1 MAVIAFPVLP
11 DPELVLFDLDG
22 TLVDSIPDL
31 TSAVDAMLVAL
42 GFEPAGQEPVSHWVG
57 NGAPKLVERAL
68 RAKSAEALTDGL
80 LAKANQLFNTHYE
93 HHNGEQACVYKGV
106 LAFLQSLHQQN
117 ISMGIVTN
125 KPSQFTEQLL
135 ERLNLTHFFNLVLS
149 GDSLP
154 EKKPSPAPLLHAMD
168 FFAKRPQETLMVGD
182 SINDVKAARSANVSV
197 VAVSYGYNHGEQ
209 IDTANPDIVVD
220 SLAELLC

>member
-1 MAVIAFPVLP
+1 MAVIAFPALP
-11 DPELVLFDLDG
+11 NPELVLFDLDG

-31 TSAVDAMLVAL
+31 TSAVDAMLMTL
-42 GFEPAGQEPVSHWVG
+42 GLEPAGQAQVSHWVG
-57 NGAPKLVERAL
+57 NGAPKLVERAIQ
-68 RAKSAEALTDGL
+68 AMSAESLTEARL
-80 LAKANQLFNTHYE
+80 TQANQLFNEHYQY
-93 HHNGEQACVYKGV
+93 HNGEQACVYQGA
-106 LAFLQSLHQQN
+106 LAFLQHLHQQK

-135 ERLNLTHFFNLVLS
+135 ERLNLAHFFNLVLS

-154 EKKPSPAPLLHAMD
+154 EKKPSPEPLLHAMD
-168 FFAKRPQETLMVGD
+168 FFAKGPQDTLMVGD

-209 IDTANPDIVVD
+209 IDTANPDKVVD